1 MALTNTVIEGLDAYG
16 IGAKIRALRTGKGMG
31 LVELGAHTG
40 LSAGLLSRIERGKMY
55 PTLPT
60 LLRVALVFSVGLD
73 HFFTAG
79 APEVAIVRRGERLR
93 FPGQAK
99 RGVVPYYFESLDFR
113 ATERRCSTYLAAFE
127 AIPMDDVPLHRHD
140 GDELLFVLEGTLGLY
155 VRECETVLKAGDSA
169 YFNASVVHG
178 YRRIGRPAC
187 RALVVTVP

>member
-1 MALTNTVIEGLDAYG
+1 MALTDTLIEGLDAYG
-16 IGAKIRALRTGKGMG
+16 IGAKIRTLRTAKGMG

-40 LSAGLLSRIERGKMY
+40 LSAGLLSKIERGKMY

-79 APEVAIVRRGERLR
+79 VSDVAVVRRAERLR

-99 RGVVPYYFESLDFR
+99 RDVVPYYFESLDFR
-113 ATERRCSTYLAAFE
+113 ATERRCSAYLAEFE

-155 VRECETVLKAGDSA
+155 VRERETVLEAGDSA
-169 YFNASVVHG
+169 YFRASVVHG
-178 YRRIGRPAC
+178 YRRIGRKAC
-187 RALVVTVP
+187 RALVVTMA